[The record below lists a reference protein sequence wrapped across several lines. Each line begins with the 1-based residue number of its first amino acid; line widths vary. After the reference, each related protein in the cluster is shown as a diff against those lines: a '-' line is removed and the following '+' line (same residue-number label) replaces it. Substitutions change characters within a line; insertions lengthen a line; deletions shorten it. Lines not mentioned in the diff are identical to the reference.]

1 MRALSHQVTSRSQ
14 QRRSL
19 SWRTRIP
26 DQDSCDL
33 PGSLHRTDARICHRV
48 DQSHSRYHL

>member
-1 MRALSHQVTSRSQ
+1 MQALSHQVTSRSQ
-14 QRRSL
+14 QRRAL

-33 PGSLHRTDARICHRV
+33 PGNLRRTDARIRHRV
-48 DQSHSRYHL
+48 NESHSRNHL